1 MNAVWQMVFWGNTV
15 LAYTLVLVGIVL
27 TWMVIRIVR
36 KYLLK
41 ILEKLSQRT
50 TNRFD
55 DLFLCVADQF
65 ILPWLFVFIN
75 YNIILQLQLHP
86 KAAKILAGA
95 FAFVTMFYAVRLVNN
110 LIQISISGYM
120 RRRGESE
127 DRIRHLHGLLVV
139 VKLIVWAIGLLTLAN
154 NFGFNVSTL
163 LASLGIGGVAIALA
177 SQAILGDLFGY
188 LVIFFDKPF
197 EIGDF
202 VIISADVMG
211 TVEYIGIK
219 TTRIRSLSGEQLI
232 ISNTNMTNSTI
243 RNYKR
248 MERRRVVFR
257 IMIPH
262 KTPLKKVQLVP
273 GLMTDIVK
281 AQQNIQ
287 FDRAHLAELGTYSI
301 NYEIVYYLLTDDYNK
316 FMDTQQAILYSIR
329 EAFDRHGIEFAYPTQ
344 NLFVDTQHQKETVGN
359 GSKRIVEWQE
369 KDAHRP

>member
-1 MNAVWQMVFWGNTV
+1 MGSLWQKLVWGNTV
-15 LAYTLVLVGIVL
+15 QSYALALIGIIF

-36 KYLLK
+36 KYLIQL
-41 ILEKLSQRT
+41 LQKLSKRT
-50 TNRFD
+50 SSRVD
-55 DLFLCVADQF
+55 DIVLCMTDQF
-65 ILPWLFVFIN
+65 VLPWAFIFIV
-75 YNIILQLQLHP
+75 YNIVQQLNLHP
-86 KAAKILAGA
+86 KTDKILYGA

-110 LIQISISGYM
+110 FIQLSISGYM

-127 DRIRHLHGLLVV
+127 DRIRHLHGLLIV
-139 VKLIVWAIGLLTLAN
+139 VKALVWIVGLLTLAN

-163 LASLGIGGVAIALA
+163 LASLGVGGVAIALA

-202 VIISADVMG
+202 VILSNDVMG

-257 IMIPH
+257 IMIPYH
-262 KTPLKKVQLVP
+262 TPLKKVQMVP
-273 GLMTDIVK
+273 GLVGDIVK

-287 FDRAHLAELGTYSI
+287 FDRAHLAEYGQYSI

-329 EAFDRHGIEFAYPTQ
+329 EAFDKHGIEFAYPTQ
-344 NLFVDTQHQKETVGN
+344 YLYVDALSRREVVKN
-359 GSKRIVEWQE
+359 GDKRIVEWQE
-369 KDAHRP
+369 KDTFKP